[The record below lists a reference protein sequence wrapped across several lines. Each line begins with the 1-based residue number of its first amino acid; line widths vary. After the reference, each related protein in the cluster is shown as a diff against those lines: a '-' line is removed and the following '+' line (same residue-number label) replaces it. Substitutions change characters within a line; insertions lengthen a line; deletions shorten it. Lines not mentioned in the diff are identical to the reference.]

1 LQILGAEFSLDPVYA
16 QFYDLRLFVIAVNV
30 LLDVYS
36 LGLWS
41 FAFVRT
47 RRQFFVLLAVCSIG
61 ALLLALVGGA
71 FAYDFAGM
79 KRFDPANRLYGVT
92 YFVVQPL
99 VALGTVVG
107 QTLLVACLLRAR
119 AHDSRGV

>member
-1 LQILGAEFSLDPVYA
+1 VYA
-16 QFYDLRLFVIAVNV
+16 QFYDVRLFVIAVNV

-36 LGLWS
+36 VGLWS

-47 RRQFFVLLAVCSIG
+47 RRQFFILLVISSIG
-61 ALLLALVGGA
+61 ALFLALVGGA

-92 YFVVQPL
+92 YFLVQPL
-99 VALGTVVG
+99 IALLTIVG
-107 QTLLVACLLRAR
+107 QTLLVTWLVHAR
-119 AHDSRGV
+119 AHDSPGV